1 MPPSHPFIDLRSDT
15 VTRPTPAMRRAMAEA
30 DVGDDVF
37 GEDPTVN
44 ALEAAAAARLGKE
57 AGLFVVS
64 GTMANLCALLT
75 HGDPG
80 SEVLVGEQSH
90 VLRVEGTGPARLGGL
105 LLTPLPEQADG
116 GPDVQ
121 DIQRA
126 VDSAHPFRSP
136 VRLLALEITHNFR
149 GGAVLSLERTQVL
162 TGAAKALG
170 LRTHLDGARIF
181 NASVA
186 MNIPARVIAAP
197 FDSVSFCFSKGLA
210 APVGSMLCGSVDL
223 IAQARRVRKL
233 LGGGM
238 RQAGVLAAAGIVAL
252 ETMVTRLADDHRNAQ
267 RIAIGLQEMGFAV
280 DPKAVATNI
289 VAVPVNDA
297 PALRDRLAAHDVL
310 ISVLG
315 PRLAR
320 FVTHADVDTAAV
332 EEALSQIAAAQN
344 VRA

>member
-1 MPPSHPFIDLRSDT
+1 MPPSPSLIDLRSDT
-15 VTRPTPAMRRAMAEA
+15 VTRPTSAMRRAMAEA
-30 DVGDDVF
+30 EVGDDVF

-44 ALEAAAAARLGKE
+44 ALEAAAAERLCKE

-90 VLRVEGTGPARLGGL
+90 ILRVEGTGPARLGGL
-105 LLTPLPEQADG
+105 LLTPLPEQEDG
-116 GPDVQ
+116 GPEVA

-126 VDSAHPFRSP
+126 AESAHPFRVP
-136 VRLLALEITHNFR
+136 VRLLALENTHNFH
-149 GGAVLSLERTQVL
+149 GGAVLSLQRTQAL
-162 TGAAKALG
+162 TGTAQALG

-181 NASVA
+181 NAAVA
-186 MNIPARVIAAP
+186 LDVSAKMLAAP

-210 APVGSMLCGSVDL
+210 APVGSMLCGSADF

-233 LGGGM
+233 VGGGM

-252 ETMVTRLADDHRNAQ
+252 ETMVTRLADDHYHARRLAT
-267 RIAIGLQEMGFAV
+267 GLQEMGFAV
-280 DPKAVATNI
+280 DPNVVATNI
-289 VAVPVNDA
+289 VAVPVDDA
-297 PALRDRLAAHDVL
+297 PGLRDRLAAQGVL

-320 FVTHADVDTAAV
+320 FVTHADVDTAAID
-332 EEALSQIAAAQN
+332 EALSRIAAAQK
-344 VRA
+344 VRT